1 VIPLFKITPTPVTIL
16 SSSIVVSSNLLALIG
31 KGKDVTK
38 KDVGTSAA
46 ITTLQVASILAMDRV
61 VQTIVQRKFL
71 VPLVAVQVA
80 VAVTYV
86 GGAVISTMIDKDEG
100 FENYNYAVD
109 TFTDPE
115 VSQDT
120 KNQMI
125 LTSIKV
131 IFDYYQGGGESKK
144 QGLFEYYS

>member
-1 VIPLFKITPTPVTIL
+1 MIPLFKITPTPVTIL

-86 GGAVISTMIDKDEG
+86 GGAVVSTMIDKEEG
-100 FENYNYAVD
+100 FANYNYAVD

-125 LTSIKV
+125 LTSLKV
-131 IFDYYQGGGESKK
+131 IFDYYSGGGKDTK